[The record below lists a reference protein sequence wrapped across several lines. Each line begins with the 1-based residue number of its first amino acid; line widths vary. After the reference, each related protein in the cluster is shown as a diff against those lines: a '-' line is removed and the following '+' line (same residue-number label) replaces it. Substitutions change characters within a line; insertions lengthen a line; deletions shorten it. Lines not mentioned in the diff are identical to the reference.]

1 MINNKRIIE
10 LVKIV
15 FAGVIS
21 ALILNVFVVFYGY
34 SGVHVENKTGATDYT
49 WLSHML
55 RTNME
60 EGFSI
65 FHFDSYGF
73 NNIVHDDHNAD
84 ILLIG
89 SSHLEAVQVKPSEN
103 IGALLN
109 QLLPDYKTYNIGIS
123 GHNIY
128 TSVKNL
134 KSAVSYYQPSRYII
148 LETNQV
154 ALDKDKVDE
163 VLEDKYPKIPSYSKG
178 LFYKSQIY
186 FPVIKTLYK
195 KLSDWKNISLLEESS
210 SDIEST
216 KHLDKFLNIAS
227 TNTGNS
233 KLIIMYHP
241 AVKLNDDGT
250 LNIENEG
257 VEKFKEACQENG
269 IVFVDMTD
277 DFESL
282 YYKQHKLPYGFI
294 NTGVGVGHL
303 NKYGHEV
310 IANRLAKTIEE
321 LEGQK

>member
-195 KLSDWKNISLLEESS
+195 KLSDWKNISLLEES
-210 SDIEST
+210 
-216 KHLDKFLNIAS
+216 
-227 TNTGNS
+227 
-233 KLIIMYHP
+233 
-241 AVKLNDDGT
+241 
-250 LNIENEG
+250 
-257 VEKFKEACQENG
+257 
-269 IVFVDMTD
+269 
-277 DFESL
+277 
-282 YYKQHKLPYGFI
+282 
-294 NTGVGVGHL
+294 
-303 NKYGHEV
+303 
-310 IANRLAKTIEE
+310 
-321 LEGQK
+321 